1 MNDPV
6 TDKAADSE
14 GSAKE
19 QTGPASLE
27 LAGPIDIRSMALVLL
42 TVFAIIFFLYWAEA
56 IVLPLVFSILLSYSL
71 APVVSAMEKFHIPRV
86 LSTLL
91 LIGTIILLATY
102 AGYTLKSQGEIM
114 IDKFPRAIRNV
125 SQSLR
130 MNATV
135 NNNNESSLIDKVQEA
150 ASELNKATK
159 EAVGDSAPKDSGAIR
174 VQLEEPA
181 FQLRDYLWSGS
192 RSILTLLGQIATV
205 IVLVFLFLSTGDMYK
220 RKIVKISGPTLAR
233 KKITV
238 QILDDF
244 NHHIRRY
251 LFVMLISAIFVGV
264 MTGLAFLW
272 LDVEQAT
279 LWGIIASI
287 LCLIPYLGPVVLFVA
302 TGLVGLLQFGT
313 LTMALTVAFTSLI
326 IASIQSSLL
335 TPWLTTRSTQ
345 INRVALFIGFLFLG
359 WLWGPIGLIIATPTL
374 IIIKV
379 CCDHIENL
387 RSVGELLGA
396 PEQKA

>member
-1 MNDPV
+1 MDSSTLRELKEMNDPV

-86 LSTLL
+86 LSTLV

-102 AGYTLKSQGEIM
+102 AGYTLKSQAEIM

-287 LCLIPYLGPVVLFVA
+287 LCLIPYLGHP
-302 TGLVGLLQFGT
+302 GHGGRC
-313 LTMALTVAFTSLI
+313 
-326 IASIQSSLL
+326 
-335 TPWLTTRSTQ
+335 P
-345 INRVALFIGFLFLG
+345 
-359 WLWGPIGLIIATPTL
+359 
-374 IIIKV
+374 
-379 CCDHIENL
+379 L
-387 RSVGELLGA
+387 RGRRT
-396 PEQKA
+396 

>member
-1 MNDPV
+1 
-6 TDKAADSE
+6 
-14 GSAKE
+14 
-19 QTGPASLE
+19 
-27 LAGPIDIRSMALVLL
+27 
-42 TVFAIIFFLYWAEA
+42 
-56 IVLPLVFSILLSYSL
+56 
-71 APVVSAMEKFHIPRV
+71 MENFRIPRV
-86 LSTLL
+86 VSTLL
-91 LIGTIILLATY
+91 LICTIILLATY
-102 AGYTLKSQGEIM
+102 AGYTLKSQAEIM

-130 MNATV
+130 PSVTASA
-135 NNNNESSLIDKVQEA
+135 ESSLIDKVQEA
-150 ASELNKATK
+150 ASELDKATK
-159 EAVGDSAPKDSGAIR
+159 EAVGDSESGNPGAIR
-174 VQLEEPA
+174 VQLAEPE

-220 RKIVKISGPTLAR
+220 RKLVKISGPTLAR
-233 KKITV
+233 KKNTV

-264 MTGLAFLW
+264 MTSLAFVW
-272 LDVEQAT
+272 FGVEQAT
-279 LWGIIASI
+279 LWGIIAGV
-287 LCLIPYLGPVVLFVA
+287 LCLIPYLGPVVLFIA
-302 TGLVGLLQFGT
+302 TGMVGLLQFGT
-313 LTMALTVAFTSLI
+313 LTMALAVAFTSLI

-345 INRVALFIGFLFLG
+345 INRVALFVGFLFLG
-359 WLWGPIGLIIATPTL
+359 WLWGPIGLIIATPML

-387 RSVGELLGA
+387 RSIGELLGA